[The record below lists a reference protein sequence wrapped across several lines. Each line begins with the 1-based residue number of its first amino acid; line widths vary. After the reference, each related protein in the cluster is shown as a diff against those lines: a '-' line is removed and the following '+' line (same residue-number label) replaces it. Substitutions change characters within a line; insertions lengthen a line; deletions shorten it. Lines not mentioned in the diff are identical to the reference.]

1 MIHSFRIVVTLGM
14 FLMFFGC
21 SPSPIEEGNQFAQSW
36 QLNKALE
43 QYKIAYQADS
53 TNIELINNMGSLLIN
68 LEYYPDAM
76 VLFDKSLLLKA
87 DFLVEK
93 KRKIAGQLSNGFT
106 AIHQSDYEKAI
117 IIYQQIL
124 QLDQDLVIAHKN
136 LAYCYI
142 ATEDTNSAISEFMN
156 VKKLLSDYP
165 ASDLYQVADEEISQL
180 TVK

>member
-1 MIHSFRIVVTLGM
+1 MIHSFRIMVILGI
-14 FLMFFGC
+14 FILLFSC
-21 SPSPIEEGNQFAQSW
+21 SPSPIEKGNQFAQIW
-36 QLNKALE
+36 QLNKALD

-76 VLFDKSLLLKA
+76 VLFDKCLVLKP
-87 DFLVEK
+87 DFEVEK

-117 IIYQQIL
+117 VIYQQIF
-124 QLDQDLVIAHKN
+124 QLDQDIVIAHKN

-142 ATEDTNSAISEFMN
+142 AIEDTNSAISEFKQ
-156 VKKLLSDYP
+156 VRKLLADYP
-165 ASDLYQVADEEISQL
+165 DCDLYLVADEEISLL
-180 TVK
+180 TEK